1 MKKIPKLAQKSLTLF
16 QRTRHIP
23 SPLLIRMFFESDFLL
38 LFGWVFF
45 TIGSIIFCVFA
56 SLSDF
61 SSLILSKDSP
71 QTQAVIYKKEYANT
85 QENRVPIYEYHYKF
99 QVEGKEYTGISYGF
113 SSNYQEGDTATV
125 IYKRNKPTYSRIVN
139 LRKKHFLPFFLIF
152 IAIFPLIGGLVLAI
166 AIPKVFTKIRI
177 LKEGVL
183 GEASLVGMEPTN
195 TTINKQRV
203 MKMLFELVS
212 GGKTYKI
219 HLNTHQIHK
228 FWDNKP
234 QKVLFL
240 PQEPEKT
247 LIISSLPGNPE
258 VSDKGEIVTH
268 YKLFPAVIYLFFP
281 AACLLAY
288 WWAFSQY

>member
-1 MKKIPKLAQKSLTLF
+1 MF

-23 SPLLIRMFFESDFLL
+23 LPLLIRMFFESDFLL
-38 LFGWVFF
+38 LFGWIFF

-61 SSLILSKDSP
+61 SSLVLSKDSP
-71 QTQAVIYKKEYANT
+71 QAQAVIFKIEYANA
-85 QENRVPIYEYHYKF
+85 QENRARIYAYHYKF
-99 QVEGKEYTGISYGF
+99 QVDGKEYEGISYGF
-113 SSNYQEGDTATV
+113 SSDYQEGDTATV
-125 IYKRNKPTYSRIVN
+125 VYVYKSNKPTYSRIVN
-139 LRKKHFLPFFLIF
+139 LRQKHFSPFFLIF
-152 IAIFPLIGGLVLAI
+152 IAIFPLIGGSVLAI

-183 GEASLVGMEPTN
+183 GEALLVGMEPTN

-203 MKMLFELVS
+203 MKMFFELMS
-212 GGKTYKI
+212 AGKTYKT

-228 FWDNKP
+228 FWDDKP

-240 PQEPEKT
+240 PQEPEKA
-247 LIISSLPGNPE
+247 LIVSSLPGNPE
-258 VSDKGEIVTH
+258 ISEKGDILTP
-268 YKLFPAVIYLFFP
+268 YSLFPAGFYLLIP

-288 WWAFSQY
+288 WWAFS